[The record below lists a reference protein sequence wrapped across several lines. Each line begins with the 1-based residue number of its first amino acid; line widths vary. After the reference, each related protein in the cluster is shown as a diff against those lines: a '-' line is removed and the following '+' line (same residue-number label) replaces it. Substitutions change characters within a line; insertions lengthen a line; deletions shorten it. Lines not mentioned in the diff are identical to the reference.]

1 MASVFLCSI
10 FQDSTFG
17 WYSRKTDW
25 KQAEKIRENKIRVEE
40 TSLTCY

>member
-10 FQDSTFG
+10 TFG

-25 KQAEKIRENKIRVEE
+25 KQARKMRESKIRVEE
-40 TSLTCY
+40 TSLTRYWSTF